1 MNQFLKENKFL
12 LFVTVLFTVV
22 SSLSYV
28 FIAIVLQ
35 KILDIAVIGD
45 KKGFFDDDDLFTVL
59 LSFYRNFCI
68 FAGTVQ

>member
-1 MNQFLKENKFL
+1 MLHVSKEDIMNQFLKENKFL

-45 KKGFFDDDDLFTVL
+45 KKGFLTTMR
-59 LSFYRNFCI
+59 STC
-68 FAGTVQ
+68 